1 MRIVMLLASVLVC
14 SCTLAID
21 YHQCNVDADCVAE
34 DGSRQYCTSDGICL
48 ANTPQERL
56 CTQTIPERPSPSAVH
71 VGALLDL
78 REVNGQP
85 IEQLPLLALQLGV
98 GEINSAIELD
108 GILPLAIDVCNVG
121 TSSIDADNATRIL
134 IERGVVAI
142 IGPNSAAAATDML
155 SRIKAAGV
163 PAISPAITDSGIASA
178 ASQGLFFRLA
188 PVEAEQ
194 GLQLVTQLTNLSAG
208 MSTAELG
215 LLNVQTSYGN
225 NIRNRFTA
233 EWQRRDPLRNKTSDF
248 YQYVDGNADLLAST
262 TSLLLQAQPR
272 YAVLIPGA
280 DSVAA
285 ISSMAGLPLDP
296 RDPLN
301 STPLLVTSSGR
312 TAELLAVAQTATPE
326 VKNHL
331 SRIVGVAPL
340 SFAKAEEGNDFT
352 TSFLAAQPGLQLE
365 RDPMVGYTYDAL
377 YVIGAGSAAVKGARM
392 PGQIL
397 SFLRLLSNNAVSLS
411 LRATAFKETVA
422 VLTQKPND
430 PVTLLGVT
438 GAIRFLAN
446 GGRDPVLLETWKL
459 DTAAGVYV
467 NTPVPM

>member
-233 EWQRRDPLRNKTSDF
+233 EWQRKDPVRNRTSSF
-248 YQYVDGNADLLAST
+248 YQYGEGNAALLAST
-262 TSLLLQAQPR
+262 SSLLVGAQPR
-272 YAVLIPGA
+272 FAVLIPGA

-285 ISSMAGLPLDP
+285 INSMAGLPFDP
-296 RDPLN
+296 RDP
-301 STPLLVTSSGR
+301 SGTTPLLVSSSGR
-312 TAELLAVAQTATPE
+312 TAELLEQARSGTAQM
-326 VKNHL
+326 KNHL
-331 SRIVGVAPL
+331 SRITGVAPL
-340 SFAKAEEGNDFT
+340 SFVQAEEGNDFKI
-352 TSFLAAQPGLQLE
+352 SFQAANPGVALE

-377 YVIGAGSAAVKGARM
+377 YVIGAASAVVKGAQT
-392 PGQIL
+392 PAQIL
-397 SFLRLLSNNAVSLS
+397 SFLRLLTNNAVSLS

-422 VLTQKPND
+422 ALTQKPND

-438 GAIRFLAN
+438 GSIRFLAN
-446 GGRDPVLLETWKL
+446 GGRDPVLLESWRV
-459 DTAAGVYV
+459 DTTAGQYV
-467 NTPVPM
+467 STPVLQ

>member
-1 MRIVMLLASVLVC
+1 MRIVTLLAAVLSC
-14 SCTLAID
+14 SCTLAMD
-21 YHQCNVDADCVAE
+21 YHQCNVDTDCAAA
-34 DGSRQYCTSDGICL
+34 DGSPQYCTSDGLCL
-48 ANTPQERL
+48 ASTPSERL
-56 CTQTIPERPSPSAVH
+56 CTQTIPERPAPSAVH
-71 VGALLDL
+71 IGALLDL
-78 REVNGQP
+78 RIVNGQP
-85 IEQLPLLALQLGV
+85 VEQLPLLALELGV

-121 TSSIDADNATRIL
+121 TSPIDADNATRIL
-134 IERGVVAI
+134 IDRGVVAI

-194 GLQLVTQLTNLSAG
+194 GLQLVTQLTNLAGG

-215 LLNVQTSYGN
+215 LLNVQTNYGN

-233 EWQRRDPLRNKTSDF
+233 EWQRRDPLRNKTSNF
-248 YQYVDGNADLLAST
+248 YQYVDGNSDLLAST
-262 TSLLLQAQPR
+262 TSLLVQAMPR
-272 YAVLIPGA
+272 YAVLIPGS

-285 ISSMAGLPLDP
+285 VRALAALPLDP
-296 RDPLN
+296 RDPTG
-301 STPLLVTSSGR
+301 STPLLMSSSGR
-312 TAELLAVAQTATPE
+312 TAELLAAARSGSPE
-326 VKNHL
+326 LKNHL
-331 SRIVGVAPL
+331 GRIVGVAPL
-340 SFAKAEEGNDFT
+340 SFVPAEEGNDFK
-352 TSFLAAQPGLQLE
+352 TSFLAANPGLQLE

-377 YVIGAGSAAVKGARM
+377 YVIGAGSAVVKGARM
-392 PGQIL
+392 PAQIL
-397 SFLRLLSNNAVSLS
+397 SFLRLLSNNAMSLS
-411 LRATAFKETVA
+411 LRATSFKETVA
-422 VLTQKPND
+422 ALTQNPND

-446 GGRDPVLLETWKL
+446 GGRDPVLLETWKI

>member
-1 MRIVMLLASVLVC
+1 MRVLTLLVSLLTC
-14 SCTLAID
+14 SCTLAFD
-21 YHQCNVDADCVAE
+21 YHQCSVDTDCAAE
-34 DGSRQYCTSDGICL
+34 DGSPRFCTSDGICL
-48 ANTPQERL
+48 ANTPAERL
-56 CTQTIPERPSPSAVH
+56 CTQSIPEKPAPSAVH
-71 VGALLDL
+71 IGALLDL
-78 REVNGQP
+78 RLINGQP
-85 IEQLPLLALQLGV
+85 AEQLPLLALQLGV

-121 TSSIDADNATRIL
+121 TSSVDADNATRIL
-134 IERGVVAI
+134 IDRGVVAI
-142 IGPNSAAAATDML
+142 IGPNTAAAATDML

-194 GLQLVTQLTNLSAG
+194 GLQLVTQLTNLAGG

-215 LLNVQTSYGN
+215 LLNVQTNYGN
-225 NIRNRFTA
+225 NIRSRFTA
-233 EWQRRDPLRNKTSDF
+233 EWQRKDPLRNKTAEF
-248 YQYVDGNADLLAST
+248 YQYADGNADLLAST
-262 TSLLLQAQPR
+262 TTLLVQAQPR
-272 YAVLIPGA
+272 YAVLIPGS

-285 ISSMAGLPLDP
+285 INSLAGLPLDP
-296 RDPLN
+296 RDPSG
-301 STPLLVTSSGR
+301 STPLLMSSSGR
-312 TAELLAVAQTATPE
+312 TVELLDAAKSGTPT

-331 SRIVGVAPL
+331 SRILGVAPL
-340 SFAKAEEGNDFT
+340 SLVPAEEGNDFK
-352 TSFLAAQPGLQLE
+352 TSFQAAHPDLQLE

-377 YVIGAGSAAVKGARM
+377 YVIGAGSAVVKGARN

-397 SFLRLLSNNAVSLS
+397 SFLRLLNNNAVSLS

-422 VLTQKPND
+422 TLTQKPND

-446 GGRDPVLLETWKL
+446 GGRDPVLLETWKI